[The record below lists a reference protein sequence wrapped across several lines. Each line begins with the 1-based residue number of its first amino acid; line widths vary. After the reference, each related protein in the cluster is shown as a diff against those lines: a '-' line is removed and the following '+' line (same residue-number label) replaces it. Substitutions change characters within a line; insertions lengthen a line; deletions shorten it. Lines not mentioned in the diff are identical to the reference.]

1 MSVTIRKNIFL
12 TTCIVF
18 ITIIFMLTTIGV
30 YLNIIEYKYSGK
42 VYPNTY
48 LGKDNI
54 SGYNYEKIVKKLNRI
69 EFNNN
74 ITVMYNDKKIDAKYK
89 DLGIKIDIEKTI
101 EMINKHYEMMPIN
114 NKIWIL
120 MDAKK
125 DYLDYQFK
133 IDEEVLRDYLKKIKE
148 EYDSDEKKERFERDN
163 DMNIKYIAGEGYH
176 YLDIDKTIE
185 QVKNKGLNDTS
196 IINLVVDNSNV
207 SNHKEYALID
217 TKVSSFT
224 TTFNPYI
231 SRATNLRTALNY
243 INGAIIEPGEEF
255 SFYKYAGPY
264 GKKGYVFYYEFVG
277 NGVCQIATTAYNAA
291 LLGGLEITNRYQ
303 HEYIAPY
310 VAGGLDATVASY
322 SSGYYVDM
330 SFKNTYKYPIYI
342 SAYYS
347 GGEAH
352 VDIWSNS
359 NAKEG
364 KTYET
369 ESVKIGPTS
378 YATYL
383 HVYKDGE
390 EIEKKKIANS
400 WYKVKED

>member
-1 MSVTIRKNIFL
+1 MSESISKKFFL
-12 TTCIVF
+12 TICIVF
-18 ITIIFMLTTIGV
+18 ITIIFMLTVIGV
-30 YLNIIEYKYSGK
+30 YLNIVEYKYTNK

-48 LGKDNI
+48 LGKDTI
-54 SGYNYEKIVKKLNRI
+54 SGYNYEELVKKLNST
-69 EFNNN
+69 ELNNN
-74 ITVMYNDKKIDAKYK
+74 ITIMYNDKKIEARYK
-89 DLGIKIDIEKTI
+89 DLGIKIDAEKTI
-101 EMINKHYEMMPIN
+101 ETINKHYENMPIN
-114 NKIWIL
+114 DKMFIL
-120 MDAKK
+120 LDAKK
-125 DYLDYQFK
+125 DYVDYEYK
-133 IDEEVLRDYLKKIKE
+133 IDEDAFKEFLNKIKN
-148 EYDSDEKKERFERDN
+148 EYDSDEVKEKFERD
-163 DMNIKYIAGEGYH
+163 DDRNIKYVAGTGSH

-185 QVKNKGLNDTS
+185 QFKKNGLNSTN
-196 IINLVVDNSNV
+196 IIKLVVDNSTVN
-207 SNHKEYALID
+207 NHKEYALID
-217 TKVSSFT
+217 TKVSSFMT
-224 TTFNPYI
+224 EFNPYI

-243 INGAIIEPGEEF
+243 IDGAIIEPGEEF
-255 SFYKYAGPY
+255 SFYKYAGPF

-291 LLGGLEITNRYQ
+291 LLGGLEITRRYQ

-310 VAGGLDATVASY
+310 VPGGLDATVASY

-342 SAYYS
+342 SAYYN

-364 KTYET
+364 KTYKT

-383 HVYKDGE
+383 HIYKDGE